1 MKKTLK
7 YLSLVVL
14 TIFLLNSCSKELLP
28 RNQETAETLFNDTAN
43 YKMFL
48 ARLYAGLAVSGQQG
62 PAGNPDISGIDEGFS
77 QYLRQY
83 WKAQELSTDEAKIAW
98 NDGNIKDYHSQKW
111 NASNE
116 FIRATYDR
124 IFYQISIC
132 NEFLRQTT
140 EAKLSERG
148 TESSLITEVN
158 TYRAEARFLRA
169 LSYWHAL
176 DLFGNVPFVTENDP
190 IGAFLPPQIKR
201 ADLFSFLETELL
213 ELKDLLPAAKS
224 NEYGRADQGAAAM
237 LLAKLYLNAEVYTGT
252 SKYNEAVDALST
264 VLNGPYSINT
274 DAPYEFLFL
283 ADNNSNDASSENI
296 FAINFDGLK
305 TQNYGGATFL
315 IHAAVGGSMNPQ
327 QFGINGGWAG
337 LRTTPE
343 FVDRF
348 AFTPNTTALNANLG
362 LEATWGIIGSAAPNG
377 WDSDINMNQTSI
389 SGIYGLYITLGEGE
403 IKFRN
408 NDDWGDNL
416 GDNGADGTT
425 EADGANIKIAAAG
438 TYYVELNLNDNTFTL
453 STIGDSRGNFYT
465 DGQNKLMEDQ
475 GKFTDGFAV
484 VKFKNVDV
492 DGNPGSDPDNFV
504 DTDFPLFRL
513 SDAYLMYAESY
524 LRGAS
529 NADLS
534 TALSYMNEIRYRAF
548 KGAHGAIS
556 SDQLSLDFILNER
569 ARELHWEGH
578 RRTDLIRFGQ
588 FSSAGVWSWKG
599 GVMEG
604 NTTESF
610 RDLYPIPQT
619 DLTANP
625 NLVQNTGY

>member
-1 MKKTLK
+1 MKNTLK
-7 YLSLVVL
+7 YISLVVL
-14 TIFLLNSCSKELLP
+14 TLTLITSCSKELLP
-28 RNQETAETLFNDTAN
+28 RNQETAETLFDDTAN

-98 NDGNIKDYHSQKW
+98 NDGNIKDYHSQNW

-140 EAKLSERG
+140 DEKLAQRG
-148 TESSLITEVN
+148 TEAAVVTEVE

-176 DLFGNVPFVTENDP
+176 DLFGNVPFVTEADP
-190 IGAFLPPQIKR
+190 IGAFLPTQISR
-201 ADLFSFLETELL
+201 ADLFAFLETELT

-224 NEYGRADQGAAAM
+224 NEYGRADQGAASM
-237 LLAKLYLNAEVYTGT
+237 LLAKLYMNAEVYTGT
-252 SKYNEAVDALST
+252 SKYNEAVDALAT
-264 VLNGPYSINT
+264 VLNGPYSINAS
-274 DAPYEFLFL
+274 APYQYLFL
-283 ADNNSNDASSENI
+283 ADNNSNAASTENI
-296 FAINFDGLK
+296 FAINFDGLR

-315 IHAAVGGSMNPQ
+315 IHASVGGSMNPRD
-327 QFGINGGWAG
+327 FGINGGWAG

-348 AFTPNTTALNANLG
+348 AVTLNTTALNGNLG
-362 LEATWGIIGSAAPNG
+362 AEATWGVIGSAAPNG
-377 WDSDINMNQTSI
+377 WDSDINMFASSTSGVY
-389 SGIYGLYITLGEGE
+389 GIYITLGDGE

-416 GDNGADGTT
+416 GDDGADGVLD
-425 EADGANIKIAAAG
+425 AGGDNIAVSAG
-438 TYYVELNLNDNTFTL
+438 TYYVELDMNNNTF
-453 STIGDSRGNFYT
+453 SVNTIGDSRGNFHT
-465 DGQNKLMEDQ
+465 DGQNKAIEDQ
-475 GKFTDGFAV
+475 GKFTDGYAV
-484 VKFKNVDV
+484 IKFKNVDV
-492 DGNPGSDPDNFV
+492 NGDPGSDPDNFV

-513 SDAYLMYAESY
+513 ADAYLMYAEAY

-529 NADLS
+529 NASLN
-534 TALSYMNEIRYRAF
+534 TALSYVNEIRTRAF
-548 KGAHGAIS
+548 KGAHGNIT

-569 ARELHWEGH
+569 ARELFWEGH

-588 FSSAGVWSWKG
+588 FSSSGVWAWKG

-604 NTTESF
+604 NTTEDY

-625 NLVQNTGY
+625 NLVQNPGY